1 MLCGA
6 EQAVTA
12 KSLASS
18 KQAEEGRTEEPE
30 EALWYDA

>member
-12 KSLASS
+12 KSLALL

-30 EALWYDA
+30 EVLWYNA